1 MCSVY
6 MEIDDQFV
14 SPEKLRQTAGCV
26 QHCQGQTR
34 HWQRH
39 GEAVENSEGCA
50 MTEPKV
56 KLI

>member
-1 MCSVY
+1 MCFVY

-26 QHCQGQTR
+26 HHCQGQTR

-39 GEAVENSEGCA
+39 GEAGGE
-50 MTEPKV
+50 
-56 KLI
+56 

>member
-1 MCSVY
+1 MCFVH

-26 QHCQGQTR
+26 QHCQGQAR

-39 GEAVENSEGCA
+39 GEAGGE
-50 MTEPKV
+50 
-56 KLI
+56 